1 MEFKIS
7 KERVEQIGELI
18 NDMPTKWG
26 LPLTQI
32 LQQSLMPIKTEDDS
46 VEDTNPIENME
57 ENNWSVVDAEVEKH
71 IDELVEVYTIAQVKS
86 SDKKAVVRL
95 SNGDT
100 LEMTKAA
107 FDAGDDYQK
116 GKLVYKLK

>member
-71 IDELVEVYTIAQVKS
+71 IDELVEVHTIAQVKS